1 MIIKKRPDFLHAADH
16 GRRIVKSGFV
26 LQYVLS
32 RRVFDPPVVRAGF
45 TASKRVGNAVSRAR
59 AKRRLRPL
67 CAEFM
72 AKQGV
77 AGYDYVLV
85 ARTAI
90 LDKPYEKIRRD
101 MKDAFK
107 QARQTILTPQPQR
120 DKKADEQQNA
130 DAG

>member
-16 GRRIVKSGFV
+16 GRKIVKSGFV

-32 RRVFDPPVVRAGF
+32 RRSFASPVVRAGF

-67 CAEFM
+67 CAEFLS
-72 AKQGV
+72 QEGV
-77 AGYDYVLV
+77 PGYDYVLI

-90 LDKPYEKIRRD
+90 LDKPYDKIRRD
-101 MKDAFK
+101 MKDAFS
-107 QARQTILTPQPQR
+107 QSRQTILSLAKE
-120 DKKADEQQNA
+120 D
-130 DAG
+130 GV